1 MDNLS
6 FSFEPLFN
14 QNLTGEF
21 GAVWLIDTPHQ
32 EQSFF
37 SPQRECHISKSDRE
51 RDQVKLGK
59 KKKLW
64 MKRGVTLVGARE
76 REREWE
82 RERESEASFDVCWL
96 IRPAV

>member
-6 FSFEPLFN
+6 FSFERLFN

-21 GAVWLIDTPHQ
+21 EAVWLIDTPHQ
-32 EQSFF
+32 EQRVF
-37 SPQRECHISKSDRE
+37 SVHSVNATLARVTE

-82 RERESEASFDVCWL
+82 RERVKNPLMFVG
-96 IRPAV
+96 